1 MLHSHSCHQRATIF
15 SSLSGTAVMV
25 DGPFHLE
32 TISECRREITY
43 RHLVPFDSSL
53 STRSINGRAVNPVG
67 LGCMS
72 LSWAYGTPPSPQDGA
87 NLLQRA
93 LDIGYNNLDT
103 ARIYGIGSNEELIGN
118 TLRDRRSEFFLSSKT
133 GIFVEGR
140 GRRIDCRPEVIKAA
154 CEESLQKLQT
164 DHIDLY
170 YLHRRD
176 FTVPIEE
183 SVGALVELVEAGK
196 IGSIG
201 LSEMSAATI
210 RAAHAV
216 HPIAAVQTEY
226 SLATRNPEIAVLDAC
241 RELGISFV
249 AFSPVARGMLSNGV
263 REPQALLDSD
273 IRKTMPRFVGENW
286 ERNRAL
292 VDGFNA
298 LAEKAGVTPAQLSL
312 GWVLAQGD
320 HVVVIPGTSRIDHL
334 EENIARSDWRP
345 STELSA
351 ELSVLINRETIAGS
365 RYTDAA
371 QATIDTEEF
380 AA

>member
-1 MLHSHSCHQRATIF
+1 
-15 SSLSGTAVMV
+15 
-25 DGPFHLE
+25 
-32 TISECRREITY
+32 
-43 RHLVPFDSSL
+43 
-53 STRSINGRAVNPVG
+53 
-67 LGCMS
+67 
-72 LSWAYGTPPSPQDGA
+72 
-87 NLLQRA
+87 
-93 LDIGYNNLDT
+93 
-103 ARIYGIGSNEELIGN
+103 
-118 TLRDRRSEFFLSSKT
+118 
-133 GIFVEGR
+133 
-140 GRRIDCRPEVIKAA
+140 
-154 CEESLQKLQT
+154 
-164 DHIDLY
+164 
-170 YLHRRD
+170 
-176 FTVPIEE
+176 
-183 SVGALVELVEAGK
+183 
-196 IGSIG
+196 
-201 LSEMSAATI
+201 MSAATI